1 MIAPARRSHV
11 VIALLLSLG
20 PAVGAAQ
27 TLETETARLL
37 RAGWWKIGNA
47 FEFQTS
53 SDGTELA
60 VPFAVEYGLTDNLE
74 LLVEPVPYTAI
85 RPRVGRHA
93 RGVGDVEAT
102 LTYRF
107 RQESRSVPAL
117 ALAAEVKLPTARDT
131 LIGTRR
137 TDYAGYVIASKRFGH
152 VDAHFNVGYTIVGQ
166 PAGVMLDNVFNFA
179 LAGVYRPNTGLE
191 LFGEVLGS
199 TASGAGEV
207 QPGSGGAGAVVPE
220 AAGNVL
226 VGTLGAGKA
235 LGAAL
240 LYLAV
245 SYDNSHAVL
254 FRPGLTVRFR

>member
-1 MIAPARRSHV
+1 MIPTARRCHM
-11 VIALLLSLG
+11 VIALLLSSLA

-60 VPFAVEYGLTDNLE
+60 IPVAIEYGLTDNLE
-74 LLVEPVPYTAI
+74 FLVEPVPYTAI
-85 RPRVGRHA
+85 RPRVGRQA

-107 RQESRSVPAL
+107 LGESRSVPAL

-137 TDYAGYVIASKRFGH
+137 TDYAGTSSRASDS
-152 VDAHFNVGYTIVGQ
+152 VT
-166 PAGVMLDNVFNFA
+166 
-179 LAGVYRPNTGLE
+179 
-191 LFGEVLGS
+191 S
-199 TASGAGEV
+199 TPTSTSGTPSSAS
-207 QPGSGGAGAVVPE
+207 QR
-220 AAGNVL
+220 
-226 VGTLGAGKA
+226 
-235 LGAAL
+235 
-240 LYLAV
+240 V
-245 SYDNSHAVL
+245 SRWITCSMS
-254 FRPGLTVRFR
+254 R

>member
-1 MIAPARRSHV
+1 MIPIARRSRV
-11 VIALLLSLG
+11 VIALLLSLA
-20 PAVGAAQ
+20 PVAGAAQ

-60 VPFAVEYGLTDNLE
+60 IPVAIEYGLSDNLE
-74 LLVEPVPYTAI
+74 FLVEPVPYIAI

-93 RGVGDVEAT
+93 RGLGDVEAT

-107 RQESRSVPAL
+107 RGEGPSVPAL
-117 ALAAEVKLPTARDT
+117 ALAVEVKLPTARDT

-137 TDYAGYVIASKRFGH
+137 TDYAGYLIASKRFGRL
-152 VDAHFNVGYTIVGQ
+152 DTHFNFGYTIVGK
-166 PAGVMLDNVFNFA
+166 PAGVALDNVFNVA
-179 LAGVYRPNTGLE
+179 LAGVYRPNAGME

-199 TASGAGEV
+199 TASGAGEA
-207 QPGSGGAGAVVPE
+207 QPGTGGAVVPE

-226 VGTLGAGKA
+226 VGTLGAGKT
-235 LGAAL
+235 LGATL

-254 FRPGLTVRFR
+254 FRPGVTVRFR

>member
-1 MIAPARRSHV
+1 M
-11 VIALLLSLG
+11 
-20 PAVGAAQ
+20 
-27 TLETETARLL
+27 
-37 RAGWWKIGNA
+37 
-47 FEFQTS
+47 
-53 SDGTELA
+53 
-60 VPFAVEYGLTDNLE
+60 
-74 LLVEPVPYTAI
+74 
-85 RPRVGRHA
+85 
-93 RGVGDVEAT
+93 GDVEAT

-107 RQESRSVPAL
+107 RGESPSVPAL
-117 ALAAEVKLPTARDT
+117 ALAAEVKIPTARDS

-137 TDYAGYVIASKRFGH
+137 TDYAAYLIASKRFGL
-152 VDAHFNVGYTIVGQ
+152 VDAHFNIGYTIVGK
-166 PAGVMLDNVFNFA
+166 PAGVSLDNVFNIAF
-179 LAGVYRPNTGLE
+179 AGVYRPNTGVE

-199 TASGAGEV
+199 TASGAGEA
-207 QPGSGGAGAVVPE
+207 QPGAGGGVVPE

>member
-1 MIAPARRSHV
+1 MIATPHPSP
-11 VIALLLSLG
+11 VIITLLLSLA

-37 RAGWWKIGNA
+37 RGGWWKIGNA

-53 SDGTELA
+53 SDGTEVA
-60 VPFAVEYGLTDNLE
+60 IPVAIEYGLTDNVE
-74 LLVEPVPYTAI
+74 FLVEPVPYTAI
-85 RPRVGRHA
+85 RPRIGRHA

-102 LTYRF
+102 VTYRF
-107 RQESRSVPAL
+107 LGESASFPAL

-137 TDYAGYVIASKRFGH
+137 ADYAGYLIASKRFGH
-152 VDAHFNVGYTIVGQ
+152 VDTHFNFGYTIVGK
-166 PAGVMLDNVFNFA
+166 PAGVALDNVFNVAF
-179 LAGVYRPNTGLE
+179 AGVYRPNTGLE

-199 TASGAGEV
+199 TASGPGEAPAGT
-207 QPGSGGAGAVVPE
+207 GGAVVPE

-235 LGAAL
+235 MGAAL
-240 LYLAV
+240 FYLAV
-245 SYDNSHAVL
+245 SYDNTHAVL